1 MIQSRQQLIL
11 IMISMVQN
19 NKEAWEKVMSEK
31 LYKNVNNVGITNLVL
46 GICLIAVAVGI
57 GVSMI
62 VGGAKLI
69 KSKSSI
75 LL

>member
-1 MIQSRQQLIL
+1 ML
-11 IMISMVQN
+11 N
-19 NKEAWEKVMSEK
+19 NMEAWEKVMNEK
-31 LYKNVNNVGITNLVL
+31 LYKNVNNVGIANLVL

>member
-1 MIQSRQQLIL
+1 
-11 IMISMVQN
+11 MVQN

>member
-1 MIQSRQQLIL
+1 M
-11 IMISMVQN
+11 N
-19 NKEAWEKVMSEK
+19 EK
-31 LYKNVNNVGITNLVL
+31 LYKNVNNVGIANLVL

>member
-1 MIQSRQQLIL
+1 ML
-11 IMISMVQN
+11 IMSSMVQN
-19 NKEAWEKVMSEK
+19 NMEAWEKVMSEK

>member
-1 MIQSRQQLIL
+1 ML
-11 IMISMVQN
+11 IMSSMVQN
-19 NKEAWEKVMSEK
+19 NKEAWEKVMNEK
-31 LYKNVNNVGITNLVL
+31 LYKNLNNVGITNLVL